1 MTAGYGSHTFNP
13 STEEEKASGSV
24 QCTKTTWSMDIVQ
37 GQPGLWRNLV
47 SKKQNY
53 IPQRVDQNWT
63 KMKAG
68 IEDESITGKSA
79 CPGRCL
85 AARGHS
91 LIISH

>member
-1 MTAGYGSHTFNP
+1 MVATPLISALGRKKQVDLCAKTA
-13 STEEEKASGSV
+13 
-24 QCTKTTWSMDIVQ
+24 WSMEIVQ

-53 IPQRVDQNWT
+53 IPPRVDQNWT

-68 IEDESITGKSA
+68 KEDESITGKSA
-79 CPGRCL
+79 RPGRCL

>member
-1 MTAGYGSHTFNP
+1 MVATPLIPALRR
-13 STEEEKASGSV
+13 KKQV
-24 QCTKTTWSMDIVQ
+24 DLCTKTAWSMNIVQ

>member
-1 MTAGYGSHTFNP
+1 MVATPLISALGR
-13 STEEEKASGSV
+13 KKQV
-24 QCTKTTWSMDIVQ
+24 DLCTKTAWTTEIVQ

-53 IPQRVDQNWT
+53 IPPRVDQNWT

-68 IEDESITGKSA
+68 TEDESITGKSA